1 MSRWYAD
8 TLARHVDIHGELV
21 APWEEPDDQ
30 AIPVRQL
37 GTYAALW
44 QAEPEAPREAP
55 VVVDPRYGA
64 VQAGVLRYLREH
76 GEASAT
82 DIARSVALGNLAAIR
97 SRLCAMEREGK
108 VCRVGVGR
116 YRLA

>member
-1 MSRWYAD
+1 MTRWYAD
-8 TLARHVDIHGELV
+8 TLARHVELHGELV
-21 APWEEPDDQ
+21 APWDDAPEE
-30 AIPVRQL
+30 AIPIATL
-37 GTYAALW
+37 AAYAGLW

-55 VVVDPRYGA
+55 VVVEPRYGA

-82 DIARSVALGNLAAIR
+82 DIARSIALGNLAAIR
-97 SRLCAMEREGK
+97 SRLWAMEREGK

-116 YRLA
+116 YRIA

>member
-1 MSRWYAD
+1 MLTLT
-8 TLARHVDIHGELV
+8 TLARRIDLHGHILD
-21 APWEEPDDQ
+21 PWDDPDDQ
-30 AIPVRQL
+30 AIPIATL
-37 GTYAALW
+37 AAYAALW

-55 VVVDPRYGA
+55 VAVEPRYGA

-82 DIARSVALGNLAAIR
+82 DIARSIALGNITAIR
-97 SRLCAMEREGK
+97 SRLWAMEREGK
-108 VCRVGVGR
+108 VYRVSVGR